1 MQAAEIRPGLWMLTD
16 ALGMPAYLL
25 HRGDAVV
32 LVDTASAGNG
42 AALVAAA
49 GHTPTHVVLTHWHA
63 DHAGSAAEI
72 RAATGAT
79 VLAHRLDAP
88 VVRGDEIG
96 SEPLFTPAESE
107 LHARVAAGLPP
118 APPCP
123 VDVELDDGDRIPDLG
138 AVVIGTPGHTDGS
151 IALHFPDEELLFT
164 GDVAAHAE
172 GQVFLGPFNTDRPR
186 ATASFRRFAGLPART
201 VCFGHGAPLLD
212 EATAALR
219 DAAATVPVPDPL
231 GAP

>member
-1 MQAAEIRPGLWMLTD
+1 MQRTEIRPGLWMLTD
-16 ALGMPAYLL
+16 GRGMAAHLL

-32 LVDTASAGNG
+32 LVDTTSSGNG
-42 AALVAAA
+42 AALAAER
-49 GHTPTHVVLTHWHA
+49 PTHVVLTHWHA

-88 VVRGDEIG
+88 VVRGDALG
-96 SEPLFTPAESE
+96 AEPVFTPVERD
-107 LHARVAAGLPP
+107 LHARVAAGVPP

-123 VDVELDDGDRIPDLG
+123 VDVELDDGDQIPDIG
-138 AVVIGTPGHTDGS
+138 AVVVGTPGHTDGS
-151 IALHFPDEELLFT
+151 IALYLPDEGVLFT

-172 GQVFLGPFNTDRPR
+172 GHVILGPFNTDRAR
-186 ATASFRRFAGLPART
+186 AAASFRRFAELPART
-201 VCFGHGAPLLD
+201 VCFGHGEPLLD
-212 EATAALR
+212 DAAAALRHAATAAQ
-219 DAAATVPVPDPL
+219 VPDPL